1 MRLDLTKIFN
11 LQRGL
16 DKHIHKEHNV
26 SYAKIHT
33 ELKLAL
39 IVELAETANEIRS
52 FKFWSYKPSSAK
64 PIVLEEYADGLHFIN
79 SLCIYYKVKPIFD
92 VKVGKK
98 FKNKREITK
107 AFINIFKTACEI
119 SSPRQ
124 AKAWYASYLAF
135 GFRLGFTFK
144 EITKAYEAKCKVNH
158 QRQESRY

>member
-11 LQRGL
+11 LQRNL
-16 DKHIHKEHNV
+16 DKHIHSEHHVN
-26 SYAKIHT
+26 YEKIHT

-92 VKVGKK
+92 VKVGKI
-98 FKNKREITK
+98 FKNKKEITK
-107 AFINIFKTACEI
+107 AFINIFKTASEI
-119 SSPRQ
+119 SNPKQ
-124 AKAWYASYLAF
+124 AKAWHANYLSF
-135 GFRLGFTFK
+135 GFRLGFSFN

-158 QRQESRY
+158 QRQESKY